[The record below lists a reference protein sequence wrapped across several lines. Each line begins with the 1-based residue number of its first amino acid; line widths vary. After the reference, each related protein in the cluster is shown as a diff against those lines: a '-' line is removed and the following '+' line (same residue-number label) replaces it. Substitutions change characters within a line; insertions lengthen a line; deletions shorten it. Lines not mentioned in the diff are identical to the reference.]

1 MATTTRSTRRTSGN
15 ARSNRTKRA
24 SNSGARPKSSNGRG
38 TKSRAAS
45 SNGSRT
51 RNSNR
56 SKAPSKSAKAA
67 DSVKQ
72 AASSSGGDRA
82 QAVSSALQKAK
93 TPLLASGAALA
104 GIAGAVAVNATR
116 SRRRKVLGVSLPKS
130 NGFKLPKPGG
140 LKLDAQNLSTA
151 VTDAAKRADRFGK
164 RVSSV
169 ATTVQQ
175 VSETTE
181 KAAKKA

>member
-1 MATTTRSTRRTSGN
+1 MATTTKSTRRTSGN
-15 ARSNRTKRA
+15 ATSKGAKRA
-24 SNSGARPKSSNGRG
+24 SNSGSKSKSSNGRA
-38 TKSRAAS
+38 TKSRVPS

-51 RNSNR
+51 RGSNR
-56 SKAPSKSAKAA
+56 PKASSNGGAAAEAAKRT
-67 DSVKQ
+67 
-72 AASSSGGDRA
+72 ASSSGDRA

-130 NGFKLPKPGG
+130 NGFKLPKRGG
-140 LKLDAQNLSTA
+140 LKIDAQKLTTA
-151 VTDAAKRADRFGK
+151 VTDAAQRADRFGK

-175 VSETTE
+175 VSETAE
-181 KAAKKA
+181 KATK

>member
-1 MATTTRSTRRTSGN
+1 MATTTKSTRRASGN
-15 ARSNRTKRA
+15 ATSKGAKRA
-24 SNSGARPKSSNGRG
+24 SNGGSRSKSSNGRA
-38 TKSRAAS
+38 TKSRAPS

-51 RNSNR
+51 RSSNR
-56 SKAPSKSAKAA
+56 AR
-67 DSVKQ
+67 
-72 AASSSGGDRA
+72 ASSSGTGAAESVQQVASSNGDRA

-104 GIAGAVAVNATR
+104 GIAGAVAVNASR
-116 SRRRKVLGVSLPKS
+116 SRRRKVLGVPLPKS
-130 NGFKLPKPGG
+130 NGFKLPKRGG
-140 LKLDAQNLSTA
+140 LKIDAQNLSSA

>member
-1 MATTTRSTRRTSGN
+1 MATTTRSTRRAPGN
-15 ARSNRTKRA
+15 AKSNGTKRA
-24 SNSGARPKSSNGRG
+24 SSSGSRSKPSNGRA
-38 TKSRAAS
+38 TKARAAS
-45 SNGSRT
+45 ANGSRT

-56 SKAPSKSAKAA
+56 SKARSKSAKAA

-72 AASSSGGDRA
+72 AASSGGDRA

-130 NGFKLPKPGG
+130 NGFKLPK
-140 LKLDAQNLSTA
+140 LDAQNLSTA